1 MTPTYLLLY
10 NAGGLVVEDGPQAMG
25 VRGSFWVQA
34 EVQGH
39 KNGGEFIPEF
49 FLILQVKKTHG
60 TQSLHKH
67 PHCRNEENLFKTRFA
82 NLAVSTDHPNQC

>member
-10 NAGGLVVEDGPQAMG
+10 NIGGLVVEDGPQAMG

-60 TQSLHKH
+60 RVYINTRSVGMKKICSRLGL
-67 PHCRNEENLFKTRFA
+67 LFSSF
-82 NLAVSTDHPNQC
+82 L